1 MAADEEDEVIMD
13 KVILVMDDPMFC
25 LNCPLARKRPFRGGY
40 VCGIGHPGDGGVV
53 WVYEAVDME
62 SEIKPDWC
70 PLKAAPEKYN
80 MDAPHDTDYDMEYEY
95 GYNAC
100 IDEILRGKL

>member
-1 MAADEEDEVIMD
+1 MAADGETEVFIMD

-25 LNCPLARKRPFRGGY
+25 FNCPLARERPFRGGY
-40 VCGIGHPGDGGVV
+40 VCGIGHPGEYSFV
-53 WVYEAVDME
+53 WVYDAVDME

-70 PLKAAPEKYN
+70 PLKPVPEKYN
-80 MDAPHDTDYDMEYEY
+80 MDATYDRDYDMEYEY

-100 IDEILRGKL
+100 IDEILGE